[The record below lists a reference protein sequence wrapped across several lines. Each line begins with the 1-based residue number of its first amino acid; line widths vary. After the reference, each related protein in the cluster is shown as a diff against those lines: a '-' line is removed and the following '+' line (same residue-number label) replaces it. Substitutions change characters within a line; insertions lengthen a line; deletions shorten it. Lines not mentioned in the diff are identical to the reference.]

1 MPCMKIAVDEVLN
14 VAHWYGRLAVADSYR
29 SGRVFLAG
37 DSGSRA
43 VWG

>member
-1 MPCMKIAVDEVLN
+1 VVGKLAALLLVGTAVGLLVML
-14 VAHWYGRLAVADSYR
+14 
-29 SGRVFLAG
+29 FLAG